1 MSGRVVHF
9 EIPFDDADRAKGF
22 YQEAFGWA
30 IMGLPEL
37 QYNMVSSGPSDP
49 QTGPTEPGFINGG
62 MFERGI
68 NPVTSPVL
76 VVDVPDVD
84 EALQKIE
91 KLGGQTVTPKV
102 AVGDMGYSAY
112 FKDTE
117 GNLLGLW
124 QSVQQA

>member
-9 EIPFDDADRAKGF
+9 EIPFDDVDRAKGF
-22 YQEAFGWA
+22 YQDAFGWN
-30 IMGLPEL
+30 IMSLPEL
-37 QYNMVSSGPSDP
+37 QYNMVSSGPTD
-49 QTGPTEPGFINGG
+49 QATGPTEPGFINGG

-76 VVDVPDVD
+76 VIDVPDVD
-84 EALQKIE
+84 EALRTIE

-102 AVGDMGYSAY
+102 AVGDMGFSAY

-124 QSVQQA
+124 QGAQS